1 MLMNR
6 LSIILNRFDTD
17 TKLGSCQNYCKLMG
31 SGWLCIGSFVVES
44 EGVFPSFYAHSFV

>member
-17 TKLGSCQNYCKLMG
+17 TKLDPKLMG